1 MPQETFEQI
10 VAKYMGKAGVRRDGR
25 RCGFH
30 SLRHTAGAMMLE
42 EGTPLPVI
50 SSVLGHTTGTT
61 TTAYLHSDLEGL
73 RRCAIELEVAGH
85 E

>member
-1 MPQETFEQI
+1 MM
-10 VAKYMGKAGVRRDGR
+10 A
-25 RCGFH
+25 
-30 SLRHTAGAMMLE
+30 AGASV
-42 EGTPLPVI
+42 PVI